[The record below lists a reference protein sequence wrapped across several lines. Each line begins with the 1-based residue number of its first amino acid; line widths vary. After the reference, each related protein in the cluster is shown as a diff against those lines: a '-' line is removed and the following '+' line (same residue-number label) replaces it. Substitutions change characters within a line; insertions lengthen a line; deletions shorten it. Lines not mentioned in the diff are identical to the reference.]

1 MTSHWHVF
9 PEVPGALDELQARH
23 LVIGAVSNWV
33 WSLPE
38 LLHSLELVGRF
49 DFIAASARVEFEKPH
64 PGIFR
69 YALKQAGVRP
79 SEVIHVGDHL
89 DADVEGAINVGITPV
104 LIDRN
109 QRFTRAEVRP
119 DVPIITALDQLLPIV
134 DARGVA
140 DSAPIGMIE
149 RWRCF
154 IAVPLPPGLRVD
166 LTDVVSAWRGE
177 PDGLDLR
184 WTDPAGWRLTLAF
197 LGWVEAGLAEE
208 ILGILVRPARDG
220 QRVDLA
226 AGGLGAFRSARR
238 ARVVVRPDRCGR
250 RRRVACRRDPARSR
264 ADIPRV
270 DDGSPFQPHVT
281 LARARAERGLDLAS
295 WMAGRAVPSGVVP
308 LERVILYRSH
318 LGRGP
323 AHYEP
328 LGAVT
333 VGTGA
338 HIVRNV
344 EAEASVH
351 G

>member
-1 MTSHWHVF
+1 
-9 PEVPGALDELQARH
+9 
-23 LVIGAVSNWV
+23 
-33 WSLPE
+33 
-38 LLHSLELVGRF
+38 
-49 DFIAASARVEFEKPH
+49 
-64 PGIFR
+64 
-69 YALKQAGVRP
+69 
-79 SEVIHVGDHL
+79 
-89 DADVEGAINVGITPV
+89 
-104 LIDRN
+104 
-109 QRFTRAEVRP
+109 
-119 DVPIITALDQLLPIV
+119 
-134 DARGVA
+134 
-140 DSAPIGMIE
+140 MIE

-184 WTDPAGWRLTLAF
+184 WTDPAGWHLTLAF

-226 AGGLGAFRSARR
+226 AGGLGAFPSARR
-238 ARVVVRPDRCGR
+238 ARVLWYGLTDAGGAAASLAEGIR
-250 RRRVACRRDPARSR
+250 RALAPIV
-264 ADIPRV
+264 PRV

-281 LARARAERGLDLAS
+281 LARARSERGLDLAS